1 MLFIIGVKLD
11 KFWLKFKWK
20 FGNFLTILEHLAN
33 AIVTFRK
40 YKHSLYS
47 CKYKSLYI
55 KIRQIMENN
64 QSVKTFTRFSKTMH
78 GHDDGIKLIFQF
90 YRPIKSWK
98 IWSGAYKSIKTAK
111 AKNDVYLNIQ
121 CEKFVWFFVAV
132 PFQSKSTLYL
142 ISRYTRATILARYIK
157 STAQI
162 NFHAIHSRIFLCKK
176 QKRKSINVVPIHNST
191 NWTYKNG
198 GK

>member
-1 MLFIIGVKLD
+1 
-11 KFWLKFKWK
+11 
-20 FGNFLTILEHLAN
+20 
-33 AIVTFRK
+33 
-40 YKHSLYS
+40 
-47 CKYKSLYI
+47 
-55 KIRQIMENN
+55 MENN

-198 GK
+198 GKWV